1 MILNSKCLVAIEK
14 RFWEERKELDAV
26 SEILE
31 KELLL
36 LEFLWEKHPFYNN
49 VRHRI
54 ESTYANVEYWKK
66 RMEDIEKSLEGFAQ
80 LSYRKQC
87 AKIKTVNLSFT
98 FKQDYVEKLLEMVD
112 KRDDLNVLRFI
123 VWVNIRRAYEDKITA
138 TDAKKQYKLS
148 KNDLIG
154 IPSESYRHNLYGNEC
169 KMYAVED
176 LKKYVRNK
184 YGQKLLDE
192 KRQKS
197 QEKGDK
203 IRQTRAAEEERKERL
218 WNERKQ
224 IVLDLLAKFNLYY
237 DEGAYFTNSFI
248 NGYNQLNEERIVK
261 EMSRFN
267 YLKKMV
273 ERRRSVLE
281 DELEKYGLEI
291 REDSALCKKHIEEGY
306 RTTEFVVNVMRDMN
320 FIVNKTN
327 FRNNV
332 RYHNKNNLPQICE
345 KFSKI
350 FDTKDDIPKTLAI
363 YDKIAEKKLR
373 IQENIPSSITQRIA
387 QCFAANPTLPAVPQG
402 LPSSHP

>member
-1 MILNSKCLVAIEK
+1 
-14 RFWEERKELDAV
+14 
-26 SEILE
+26 
-31 KELLL
+31 
-36 LEFLWEKHPFYNN
+36 
-49 VRHRI
+49 
-54 ESTYANVEYWKK
+54 
-66 RMEDIEKSLEGFAQ
+66 LEGFAL

-87 AKIKTVNLSFT
+87 AKIKTINLSFT
-98 FKQDYVEKLLEMVD
+98 FKEDYVEQLLEMVE
-112 KRDDLNVLRFI
+112 KRDDLNVLSFI

-138 TDAKKQYKLS
+138 TDAKKEYKLG

-154 IPSESYRHNLYGNEC
+154 IPSESYRHSLFGNEC
-169 KMYAVED
+169 KLYAVED

-273 ERRRSVLE
+273 ENRRSVLE

-291 REDSALCKKHIEEGY
+291 REDSALCKKYIQEGY
-306 RTTEFVVNVMRDMN
+306 KTTEFVVDVIRDMD

-332 RYHNKNNLPQICE
+332 RYHNKNNLPKICE
-345 KFSKI
+345 KFTKI
-350 FDTKDDIPKTLAI
+350 FDTKDDIAKTLAI

-373 IQENIPSSITQRIA
+373 IQCNIPPSITQRIA
-387 QCFAANPTLPAVPQG
+387 QCFAANPSLPAVPQAAQG